1 MKTTNIIQRLC
12 LFLFVLV
19 LAAPAWATN
28 YGREGYET
36 FRSRELGK
44 HKTVTTLRKG
54 KVEITFSS
62 CTTSG
67 SSGNGAIYQPAKGSR
82 ITVKADDGYSIR
94 WIILR
99 DTEGG
104 ESYRHPKG
112 KYRISSVTSG
122 YDYYF
127 EKEAMSNSGVK
138 GHNENNLNDDD
149 NNIVVYQYDASAQS
163 VEIRTHNNRNWDQ
176 FKVRDIIVGYVRA
189 PKVRFERDRY
199 DMYYTSIPSSSFKP
213 VLNYDTH
220 NVNAEFKVDNNDI
233 ATVTSGGFLKF
244 KRPGTVV
251 FTATCSASENCAKA
265 QCSTTVNVKR
275 DRVTFTADGLPD
287 VLFSNTPYSLNRYF
301 YNSKTKSGENFDY
314 DNESFSVTSSNP
326 AVLRYDDRCSSSA
339 ARQARRPSP
348 SRRKRP
354 ISMRRPPSRIP
365 SSWRAVTNT
374 ARYSSRTPTNGR
386 CSVNS
391 STKRA

>member
-12 LFLFVLV
+12 LFFFALM
-19 LAAPAWATN
+19 LALPAVATN

-44 HKTVTTLRKG
+44 HQTVRTLRKG
-54 KVEITFSS
+54 NVEITFSS

-104 ESYRHPKG
+104 EDYDEPNG
-112 KYRISSVTSG
+112 IQRISSVTSG

-199 DMYYTSIPSSSFKP
+199 DIYYTSIPSSSFEP
-213 VLNYDTH
+213 GLNFDNYNGD
-220 NVNAEFKVDNNDI
+220 VGYKVDNNDI
-233 ATVTSGGFLKF
+233 ATVNADGLLKF

-251 FTATCSASENCAKA
+251 LTATCHASENCAKA
-265 QCSTTVNVKR
+265 QCSAT
-275 DRVTFTADGLPD
+275 G
-287 VLFSNTPYSLNRYF
+287 
-301 YNSKTKSGENFDY
+301 
-314 DNESFSVTSSNP
+314 
-326 AVLRYDDRCSSSA
+326 
-339 ARQARRPSP
+339 
-348 SRRKRP
+348 
-354 ISMRRPPSRIP
+354 
-365 SSWRAVTNT
+365 
-374 ARYSSRTPTNGR
+374 
-386 CSVNS
+386 
-391 STKRA
+391 

>member
-1 MKTTNIIQRLC
+1 MKQQNIIQRLC

-19 LAAPAWATN
+19 LALPALATN

-36 FRSRELGK
+36 FRSRNLGT
-44 HKTVTTLRKG
+44 HQTVTTLKQG

-104 ESYRHPKG
+104 ESYRHPQG

-127 EKEAMSNSGVK
+127 EKEAVSNSGVK

-163 VEIRTHNNRNWDQ
+163 VEIRAHNNSKWDQ

-189 PKVRFERDRY
+189 PKVRFEKDRY
-199 DMYYTSIPSSSFKP
+199 DIYSVSSVLMRLMPKDSVRSI
-213 VLNYDTH
+213 L
-220 NVNAEFKVDNNDI
+220 
-233 ATVTSGGFLKF
+233 
-244 KRPGTVV
+244 
-251 FTATCSASENCAKA
+251 
-265 QCSTTVNVKR
+265 
-275 DRVTFTADGLPD
+275 
-287 VLFSNTPYSLNRYF
+287 
-301 YNSKTKSGENFDY
+301 
-314 DNESFSVTSSNP
+314 
-326 AVLRYDDRCSSSA
+326 
-339 ARQARRPSP
+339 
-348 SRRKRP
+348 
-354 ISMRRPPSRIP
+354 
-365 SSWRAVTNT
+365 
-374 ARYSSRTPTNGR
+374 
-386 CSVNS
+386 
-391 STKRA
+391 

>member
-1 MKTTNIIQRLC
+1 MKTKNIIQRLC
-12 LFLFVLV
+12 LFFFALL
-19 LAAPAWATN
+19 LALPALATN

-44 HKTVTTLRKG
+44 HQTVTTLRKG

-122 YDYYF
+122 YNYYF
-127 EKEAMSNSGVK
+127 EKEAVSNSYIK

-163 VEIRTHNNRNWDQ
+163 VDINTHNKRDWDQ

-189 PKVRFERDRY
+189 PKVRFEKDRY
-199 DMYYTSIPSSSFKP
+199 DMYYMPIFHPQSNSDDHSG
-213 VLNYDTH
+213 NREY
-220 NVNAEFKVDNNDI
+220 KVDNHDI
-233 ATVTSGGFLKF
+233 ATVN
-244 KRPGTVV
+244 
-251 FTATCSASENCAKA
+251 ASEH
-265 QCSTTVNVKR
+265 
-275 DRVTFTADGLPD
+275 
-287 VLFSNTPYSLNRYF
+287 
-301 YNSKTKSGENFDY
+301 
-314 DNESFSVTSSNP
+314 
-326 AVLRYDDRCSSSA
+326 
-339 ARQARRPSP
+339 
-348 SRRKRP
+348 
-354 ISMRRPPSRIP
+354 
-365 SSWRAVTNT
+365 
-374 ARYSSRTPTNGR
+374 
-386 CSVNS
+386 
-391 STKRA
+391 

>member
-19 LAAPAWATN
+19 LALPAVATN

-36 FRSRELGK
+36 FRSRNLGT
-44 HKTVTTLRKG
+44 HKKVTTLKQG

-104 ESYRHPKG
+104 ERYSHPKG

-127 EKEAMSNSGVK
+127 EKEAVSNSHISG
-138 GHNENNLNDDD
+138 GNQNQLNDDD

-163 VEIRTHNNRNWDQ
+163 VEIRPHNNRNWEQ

-189 PKVRFERDRY
+189 PKVRFEKDRY
-199 DMYYTSIPSSSFKP
+199 DIYSVSSVLMRLMPKDSVRSI
-213 VLNYDTH
+213 L
-220 NVNAEFKVDNNDI
+220 
-233 ATVTSGGFLKF
+233 
-244 KRPGTVV
+244 
-251 FTATCSASENCAKA
+251 
-265 QCSTTVNVKR
+265 
-275 DRVTFTADGLPD
+275 
-287 VLFSNTPYSLNRYF
+287 
-301 YNSKTKSGENFDY
+301 
-314 DNESFSVTSSNP
+314 
-326 AVLRYDDRCSSSA
+326 
-339 ARQARRPSP
+339 
-348 SRRKRP
+348 
-354 ISMRRPPSRIP
+354 
-365 SSWRAVTNT
+365 
-374 ARYSSRTPTNGR
+374 
-386 CSVNS
+386 
-391 STKRA
+391 

>member
-19 LAAPAWATN
+19 LAAPAWATD
-28 YGREGYET
+28 YGRLDYET
-36 FRSRELGK
+36 FRSRNLGT
-44 HKTVTTLRKG
+44 HQTVTTLKQG

-104 ESYRHPKG
+104 ESYRHPQG

-127 EKEAMSNSGVK
+127 EKEAVSNSHISG
-138 GHNENNLNDDD
+138 GNQNQLNDDD

-163 VEIRTHNNRNWDQ
+163 VEIRPHNNRNWEQ

-189 PKVRFERDRY
+189 PKVRFEKDRY
-199 DMYYTSIPSSSFKP
+199 DIYSVSSVLMRLMPKDSVRSI
-213 VLNYDTH
+213 L
-220 NVNAEFKVDNNDI
+220 
-233 ATVTSGGFLKF
+233 
-244 KRPGTVV
+244 
-251 FTATCSASENCAKA
+251 
-265 QCSTTVNVKR
+265 
-275 DRVTFTADGLPD
+275 
-287 VLFSNTPYSLNRYF
+287 
-301 YNSKTKSGENFDY
+301 
-314 DNESFSVTSSNP
+314 
-326 AVLRYDDRCSSSA
+326 
-339 ARQARRPSP
+339 
-348 SRRKRP
+348 
-354 ISMRRPPSRIP
+354 
-365 SSWRAVTNT
+365 
-374 ARYSSRTPTNGR
+374 
-386 CSVNS
+386 
-391 STKRA
+391 